1 MTKTLNKLGKEGNFL
16 NSIKDTY
23 ENILNGERVNDPPT
37 SRLGKRQGHLLHQ
50 YCTGGSSQAYQAKRG
65 NKMHPEWK
73 GRSKTTSICRQ
84 ENPEEPT
91 VRTNKV
97 SKVTECKINT

>member
-50 YCTGGSSQAYQAKRG
+50 YCTGGSS
-65 NKMHPEWK
+65 
-73 GRSKTTSICRQ
+73 
-84 ENPEEPT
+84 
-91 VRTNKV
+91 
-97 SKVTECKINT
+97 